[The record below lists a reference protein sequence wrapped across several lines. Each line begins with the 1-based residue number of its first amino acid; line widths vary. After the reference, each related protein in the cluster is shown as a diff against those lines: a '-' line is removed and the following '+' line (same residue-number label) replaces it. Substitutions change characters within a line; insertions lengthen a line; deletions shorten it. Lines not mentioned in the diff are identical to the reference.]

1 MQAARPDKFTAKM
14 TAICSSTQFDIPK
27 GMILFLGID
36 EHRPVTLLE
45 GNHRFIA
52 SLLAPKSNLLAGAR
66 LIGVFSPNMEK
77 CCWYK
82 TNFRTLFRCL
92 KNRIQHY
99 WDRDPDVARL
109 LEQTAP
115 SRTVAGYDE
124 SARRIKSDPI
134 KSK

>member
-1 MQAARPDKFTAKM
+1 
-14 TAICSSTQFDIPK
+14 
-27 GMILFLGID
+27 
-36 EHRPVTLLE
+36 
-45 GNHRFIA
+45 
-52 SLLAPKSNLLAGAR
+52 LLAPKSDLLAGAR

-82 TNFRTLFRCL
+82 TNVQTLFRCL

-109 LEQTAP
+109 LEQAAP
-115 SRTVAGYDE
+115 SRTVAGYGD
-124 SARRIKSDPI
+124 SARGIKSHPI